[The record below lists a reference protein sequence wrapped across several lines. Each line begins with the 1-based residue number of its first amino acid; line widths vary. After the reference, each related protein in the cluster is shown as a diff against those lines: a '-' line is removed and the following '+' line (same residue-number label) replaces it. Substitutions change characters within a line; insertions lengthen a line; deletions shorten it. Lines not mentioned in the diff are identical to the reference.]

1 MTILLQQCLI
11 IQVEKERKNTGGEEG
26 VCGGVTLKVRE
37 LIVGLRKSD
46 DLMRY
51 RISLKRNKDSNGAN
65 TVKEYR
71 EG

>member
-1 MTILLQQCLI
+1 M
-11 IQVEKERKNTGGEEG
+11 
-26 VCGGVTLKVRE
+26 RE